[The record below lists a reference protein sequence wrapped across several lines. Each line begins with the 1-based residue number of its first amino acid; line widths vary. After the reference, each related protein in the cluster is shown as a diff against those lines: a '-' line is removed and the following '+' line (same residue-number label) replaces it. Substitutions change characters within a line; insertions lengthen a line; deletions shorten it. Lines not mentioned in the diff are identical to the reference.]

1 MPLWLIMVF
10 HSLIKTMAAS
20 RSSSDTQREYDN
32 LVMAFE
38 AKLAIDAA
46 ETGAP
51 VNTNNNYNS
60 KAEVTTPP
68 VDATKKKERKTL
80 FWGVHVDPQLV
91 LGQALV
97 KDSLEKNPQLI
108 PLKKMHSTLLYVGRK
123 DNDQEA
129 VYMDLIDRECRLT
142 VTSFGCSPNALALK
156 VDSIVFV
163 DNGDAVKSF
172 NTIQHVTVAL
182 AEGTKAVDS
191 IKSFDEG
198 TVEKLDKPLI
208 LEGKLTRYFF

>member
-1 MPLWLIMVF
+1 
-10 HSLIKTMAAS
+10 MAAN
-20 RSSSDTQREYDN
+20 RGSSDTQREYDN
-32 LVMAFE
+32 LVTAFE

-46 ETGAP
+46 DTGAP
-51 VNTNNNYNS
+51 INTATS
-60 KAEVTTPP
+60 SQKAEVTTPP
-68 VDATKKKERKTL
+68 VNATKKKERKTL
-80 FWGVHVDPQLV
+80 FWAVHVDPQLV
-91 LGQALV
+91 LDQPLV

-129 VYMDLIDRECRLT
+129 VYIDLIDRECRLT
-142 VTSFGCSPNALALK
+142 VTSFGCSQNALALK

-163 DNGDAVKSF
+163 DTGDAVKSF
-172 NTIQHVTVAL
+172 NAIQHVTVAL
-182 AEGTKAVDS
+182 SEGTKAVDS